1 MKYRGA
7 FLFGGKMKNKQRTT
21 IWLNHEVM
29 NQLDEMS
36 ERNNCKSRSEFIEKA
51 IKFYDGYNRSTAEN
65 QYLPVALSSALNGIV
80 KVTEDRLSK
89 LLFKNAVEI
98 AMMMNVISA
107 TADIDD
113 ATLKKLR
120 IKCINEVKGTNGKI
134 SFEEVNRFQK
144 G

>member
-1 MKYRGA
+1 
-7 FLFGGKMKNKQRTT
+7 MKNKQRTT
-21 IWLNHEVM
+21 IWLSQEVM

-36 ERNNCKSRSEFIEKA
+36 ERSNSKSRSEFIERA
-51 IKFYDGYNRSTAEN
+51 IKFYDGYNRSTVEN

-80 KVTEDRLSK
+80 KVSEDRLSK

-107 TADIDD
+107 TAEIDD
-113 ATLKKLR
+113 TTLKKLR
-120 IKCINEVKGTNGKI
+120 LKCVNEVKGTNGKI
-134 SFEEVNRFQK
+134 NFEEVNRYQK

>member
-1 MKYRGA
+1 
-7 FLFGGKMKNKQRTT
+7 MKNKQRTT
-21 IWLNHEVM
+21 IWLSQGVM
-29 NQLDEMS
+29 NSLDEMS
-36 ERNNCKSRSEFIEKA
+36 QRNNCKSRSEFIERA
-51 IKFYDGYNRSTAEN
+51 IKFYDGYNRSIAEN

-98 AMMMNVISA
+98 AMMMNVICA
-107 TADIDD
+107 IADIDD
-113 ATLKKLR
+113 LTLKKLR

-134 SFEEVNRFQK
+134 NFEEVNRFQK

>member
-1 MKYRGA
+1 MA
-7 FLFGGKMKNKQRTT
+7 FLLGGMMKNKQRTT
-21 IWLNHEVM
+21 IWLSQEIM

-36 ERNNCKSRSEFIEKA
+36 ERNNCKSRSEFIERA
-51 IKFYDGYNRSTAEN
+51 IKFYDGYNRSTVEN

-113 ATLKKLR
+113 ETLKKLR

-134 SFEEVNRFQK
+134 NFEEVNRFQK